1 MKRVVIVIVVVGL
14 IAAGAFALYRAR
26 ARSSAAA
33 LQSLETVTL
42 ERGELVAGVGATGTV
57 RANQTALLPWQ
68 TTGIVAQVHPS
79 VGEQVSEGQAL
90 AELRDTSLPQTVI
103 QAGVELVDARNDL
116 DDLLEPASELSLSQA
131 EQAITQ
137 AEQQV
142 RDLEDRVASLKS
154 TGAQTDIDQARATVV
169 LVANKLDQARQDYEP
184 YANKSEDNLARAT
197 LLSVLT
203 RAQQE
208 YDNAVARLNN
218 LLGTTNPID
227 LAAAEADLALAKAQ
241 MDDARQNYQ
250 TLKEGADPD
259 DIAAAEARLAAAQ
272 ATVDLKQIAAPFAG
286 TITEVLAKPGDQVSP
301 GTIAFRLD
309 DLSRLLV
316 DVQVSEVDINSIRQ
330 GQEVALTFDA
340 IPAKEYH
347 GLVDQVA
354 AVGTPVQGVVDF
366 TVTVALS
373 DADED
378 VKPGMTAAVNVAV
391 QQLQDV
397 LLVPNRAVRVQDGQR
412 VVYVLKEGV
421 PQPVE
426 ISLGASSE
434 VYSQLLSG
442 DLEEGD
448 PIVLNPPAVFEQNGP
463 PPFVQQR

>member
-1 MKRVVIVIVVVGL
+1 
-14 IAAGAFALYRAR
+14 
-26 ARSSAAA
+26 
-33 LQSLETVTL
+33 
-42 ERGELVAGVGATGTV
+42 
-57 RANQTALLPWQ
+57 
-68 TTGIVAQVHPS
+68 
-79 VGEQVSEGQAL
+79 
-90 AELRDTSLPQTVI
+90 
-103 QAGVELVDARNDL
+103 
-116 DDLLEPASELSLSQA
+116 
-131 EQAITQ
+131 
-137 AEQQV
+137 
-142 RDLEDRVASLKS
+142 
-154 TGAQTDIDQARATVV
+154 
-169 LVANKLDQARQDYEP
+169 
-184 YANKSEDNLARAT
+184 
-197 LLSVLT
+197 
-203 RAQQE
+203 
-208 YDNAVARLNN
+208 
-218 LLGTTNPID
+218 
-227 LAAAEADLALAKAQ
+227 
-241 MDDARQNYQ
+241 
-250 TLKEGADPD
+250 
-259 DIAAAEARLAAAQ
+259 
-272 ATVDLKQIAAPFAG
+272 
-286 TITEVLAKPGDQVSP
+286 
-301 GTIAFRLD
+301 
-309 DLSRLLV
+309 
-316 DVQVSEVDINSIRQ
+316 
-330 GQEVALTFDA
+330 TFDA